1 MYYTWS
7 GFFAVK
13 RFTNIRLAL
22 VGTETNIGRSR
33 RFFFHR
39 GEFAIASQLV
49 VRPVDSRTNVHRI
62 ANSCGESWER
72 VRLCQDVVFPVFVP
86 ALSNLFAVAFAKQI
100 CTDVGW
106 TWILSAKHALE
117 IHTMDK
123 RHASTHAATLAEEKW
138 QRRPLGSRVPMR
150 YQQKRNYTAP
160 RGAGP
165 KFASASSDWRS
176 YILLGWRES
185 PWTRVMAH
193 VREPEHAAEI

>member
-1 MYYTWS
+1 MNSRLPRNWLFDPS
-7 GFFAVK
+7 
-13 RFTNIRLAL
+13 IRVRTCIESRIRAESHGNERDSARTSYSPFSCRLYRVSSL
-22 VGTETNIGRSR
+22 SRSR
-33 RFFFHR
+33 NRY
-39 GEFAIASQLV
+39 
-49 VRPVDSRTNVHRI
+49 
-62 ANSCGESWER
+62 
-72 VRLCQDVVFPVFVP
+72 
-86 ALSNLFAVAFAKQI
+86 
-100 CTDVGW
+100 GW

-123 RHASTHAATLAEEKW
+123 RHASTHAANLAEEKW

-150 YQQKRNYTAP
+150 YQQKGNYTAP

-165 KFASASSDWRS
+165 KFASANSDWRS